1 MLSPLARLRREIW
14 LGVGLVNGASGP
26 AMQSCG
32 GSNRV
37 RCKANTT
44 RLENQT
50 ATLENCHLRPTTY
63 FLTSC
68 LQGPLRLA
76 DIDAETPET
85 GNRIHYFDR
94 VSRCQGP

>member
-1 MLSPLARLRREIW
+1 MLSPLARLRRDMA
-14 LGVGLVNGASGP
+14 GGGACQRRERPGH
-26 AMQSCG
+26 A
-32 GSNRV
+32 V
-37 RCKANTT
+37 VW
-44 RLENQT
+44 RLEPRAVQGKHRARFENET

-68 LQGPLRLA
+68 LQGPLWLA
-76 DIDAETPET
+76 DVDAETPET